1 MLFFNKFNSS
11 ISSGL
16 REERLALVH
25 IKWGGGGLS
34 IVYTIN
40 VQALTRN
47 FAKKSKTKGL
57 NQSQKTSEVQ
67 VCNIYPLPEDIK
79 TDATIVK

>member
-1 MLFFNKFNSS
+1 MGVTSQ
-11 ISSGL
+11 
-16 REERLALVH
+16 LVFLDSN
-25 IKWGGGGLS
+25 INIS

-40 VQALTRN
+40 VQALTHN

-57 NQSQKTSEVQ
+57 IQSQKTSEVQ
-67 VCNIYPLPEDIK
+67 VCNIYPLPKDIK